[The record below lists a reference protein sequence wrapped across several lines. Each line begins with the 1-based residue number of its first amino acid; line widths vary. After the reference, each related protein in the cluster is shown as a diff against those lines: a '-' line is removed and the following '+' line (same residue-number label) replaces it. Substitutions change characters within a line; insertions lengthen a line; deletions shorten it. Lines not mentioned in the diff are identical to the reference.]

1 MRGRLSAAARA
12 RFEKGRFAYGRGG
25 EAARA
30 VADGRARCVLSGFR
44 AAAAGLCF
52 WFAAG
57 LLVAIAGCAGSGHPR
72 PHAARDPAIP
82 KLEPRPPMVP
92 RDEVAMASPD
102 EAGGVDGLAEDR
114 VEEIVVA
121 AVRPVTSSSPE
132 PPAAAGAPPAAT
144 VEEGADEEIG
154 LLTEV
159 DRILA
164 GLPLGHAAFGVPPQM
179 QVGER
184 TTARLKLSLQE
195 SAATLAEEIGRLSP
209 DAAAVLSD
217 PVRVHTV
224 MLARLAG
231 TAGLEIRLLGGEE
244 ERTLDSAATEEWLW
258 EITAT
263 QPGAETLHLELFAV
277 IEVQGEQRKNLR
289 RSWDAVVTVEVPPP
303 PPPPPPPT
311 IWAGL
316 IAWAG
321 KNFQWLW
328 AAILVPLFG
337 LAYRTY
343 QARRRK
349 AAPGDAADAS
359 DAPDAAKA
367 GGATGAAEG
376 AAVTEAKKAS
386 KAKEATEVTDHAD

>member
-1 MRGRLSAAARA
+1 MSERDLVAAEGGWRRAVGDLRRTAVSLRAWVVMGLLLALLGCAARS
-12 RFEKGRFAYGRGG
+12 GG
-25 EAARA
+25 K
-30 VADGRARCVLSGFR
+30 
-44 AAAAGLCF
+44 
-52 WFAAG
+52 
-57 LLVAIAGCAGSGHPR
+57 HPQ
-72 PHAARDPAIP
+72 PHAGRETAAP
-82 KLEPRPPMVP
+82 KLESRPPMVA
-92 RDEVAMASPD
+92 RDEVAMVVPD
-102 EAGGVDGLAEDR
+102 EEGGVDGPADDR
-114 VEEIVVA
+114 VGEIVVTA
-121 AVRPVTSSSPE
+121 ARPGTSATPGPPATAG
-132 PPAAAGAPPAAT
+132 PPAAAPGD
-144 VEEGADEEIG
+144 GADEGPG

-164 GLPLGHAAFGVPPQM
+164 GLPLGNAAFGVPPQM

-349 AAPGDAADAS
+349 AASGDAAEVSDAS
-359 DAPDAAKA
+359 DTAKA
-367 GGATGAAEG
+367 DGATGAAEG
-376 AAVTEAKKAS
+376 AAVTDAKEARETK

>member
-1 MRGRLSAAARA
+1 MSERDRAAAGGDWRRTMVDLRRTAISLRA
-12 RFEKGRFAYGRGG
+12 WVVVGLLLAFWGC
-25 EAARA
+25 AARSGGKHPLSHAGREIAAPKLESRPPMLARDEVATTVPDEAGSVESPADGEVGETVVTAARPATAASPGPPATAGPPAAA
-30 VADGRARCVLSGFR
+30 VAGDGADGRA
-44 AAAAGLCF
+44 
-52 WFAAG
+52 G
-57 LLVAIAGCAGSGHPR
+57 LLS
-72 PHAARDPAIP
+72 
-82 KLEPRPPMVP
+82 
-92 RDEVAMASPD
+92 
-102 EAGGVDGLAEDR
+102 
-114 VEEIVVA
+114 
-121 AVRPVTSSSPE
+121 
-132 PPAAAGAPPAAT
+132 
-144 VEEGADEEIG
+144 
-154 LLTEV
+154 EV

-164 GLPLGHAAFGVPPQM
+164 GLPLGNAAFGVPPQM

-231 TAGLEIRLLGGEE
+231 TAGLEVRLLGGEE

-303 PPPPPPPT
+303 PPPAPPPS

-316 IAWAG
+316 LAWAG

-328 AAILVPLFG
+328 AAILVPLGG

-343 QARRRK
+343 LARRRK
-349 AAPGDAADAS
+349 AVSAAGADAADATK
-359 DAPDAAKA
+359 AK
-367 GGATGAAEG
+367 ED
-376 AAVTEAKKAS
+376 
-386 KAKEATEVTDHAD
+386 KEATEVTDHAD